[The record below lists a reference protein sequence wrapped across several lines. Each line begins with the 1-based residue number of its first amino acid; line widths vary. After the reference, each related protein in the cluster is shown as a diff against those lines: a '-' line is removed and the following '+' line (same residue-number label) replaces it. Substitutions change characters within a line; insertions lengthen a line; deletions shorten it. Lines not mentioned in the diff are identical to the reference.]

1 MTLIESH
8 DFEYLIINSLIE
20 SLVIKIAI
28 IVNKAVLLEII
39 IPAPGLIQSIVE
51 LPIADPDPIKIS
63 VIFNNFFFLFKL
75 VYFFYNFQFQF

>member
-1 MTLIESH
+1 MTLIESL

-39 IPAPGLIQSIVE
+39 IPAPGLIQPIVE

-63 VIFNNFFFLFKL
+63 VIFNNTFFLFKL
-75 VYFFYNFQFQF
+75 VYFFL